1 MGLKITSYCM
11 GVVRYHMSCHVSR
24 VVGCIDHQMLIFLSS
39 IKSEAGVNSNVTKGL
54 VPYMSTTSISLE
66 RVFPDSH
73 ISEVH

>member
-1 MGLKITSYCM
+1 M
-11 GVVRYHMSCHVSR
+11 GVVRDHMSCYVSR
-24 VVGCIDHQMLIFLSS
+24 VVGCIDHQMLIFPSS

-54 VPYMSTTSISLE
+54 VPCMSTTSSSLE